1 MTTNRFYAA
10 QTPRWLREL
19 ASDRPPSRFFRE
31 KWRPIDPAAV
41 AALAGSADDQAGEM
55 GNDGFDTRFPHSMAE
70 VPSAAEAIVNTPY
83 GTEILFDAA
92 EAAVRG
98 EAMGADAV
106 PDLLAISVS
115 SHDYAAHGWGME
127 SWERADVLLRLDQRL
142 GTFLEHLDEM
152 VGADRYAVVLS
163 SDHGGMRLIERQQA
177 AGAEVFRIEKQ
188 QIRAAAD
195 RAAER
200 VLGAGPWVRGV
211 SGNVIHV
218 MPSFADQAADRRDLA
233 IHDMVNA
240 VRAVPGIGFAAP
252 TAELTGD
259 CARQGDPMRRLA
271 CNSLAP
277 GQLGPIIVLAA
288 DGSHISGEHAWG
300 ASHGGPSVD
309 ERTVPI
315 IVVAPGRP
323 HERRDQPVSM
333 LSVAP
338 TGGVACH
345 RAADPSERRPG
356 LPRGSSVVEGPP
368 GSIVARAALRAG
380 HAAIHAPPRRRKSR
394 PPHSVQGRRGEL
406 TRAGG
411 PPNCVRTE
419 SIIAGLRYAPRRR
432 SSAALRSPL
441 GPSRAARRRSARRRA
456 RPSSRASRRAHRVRV
471 CRLISQS
478 TKASM
483 AAMIARPKA
492 IWRQL

>member
-1 MTTNRFYAA
+1 VHYTRAELPFSNTFTAAGHAALGTGAPPSVTGIMANDWHRETGNRTLGACVDPDDLTLLSSRQLRVDGVADVLERQTGGASRTVAISIKDRSAILMTGRRPDLAVWYEAEGAAMTTNRFYAA

-338 TGGVACH
+338 TVSALLGVA
-345 RAADPSERRPG
+345 
-356 LPRGSSVVEGPP
+356 
-368 GSIVARAALRAG
+368 
-380 HAAIHAPPRRRKSR
+380 APP
-394 PPHSVQGRRGEL
+394 
-406 TRAGG
+406 
-411 PPNCVRTE
+411 
-419 SIIAGLRYAPRRR
+419 
-432 SSAALRSPL
+432 AAKEPAL
-441 GPSRAARRRSARRRA
+441 
-456 RPSSRASRRAHRVRV
+456 
-471 CRLISQS
+471 
-478 TKASM
+478 
-483 AAMIARPKA
+483 
-492 IWRQL
+492 